1 MPESRTGPSAPA
13 SPRPNL
19 AARRKSATRMEIA
32 HTAARLF
39 AERGTAAVTAEQIAA
54 ASGVGLRT
62 FYRYCRTKEDAV
74 EPMLSAGASRWLDIL
89 GDGPDRLPTIAEL
102 ETAAIRALNVVDR
115 DELDI
120 TRGLLR
126 AMADD
131 SALRAVWFRVNLT
144 GEHALL
150 ELLTKLSPDT
160 DPLRLRTLAAAAAG
174 AIRIGLEQWAD
185 DDGPVAQPGSVAE
198 TSSAAARTDTRA
210 SGPAPLVVRC
220 MRELTAGVY
229 AQAPA
234 DTTTAS

>member
-1 MPESRTGPSAPA
+1 MPESRTGPSATA

-19 AARRKSATRMEIA
+19 AQRRKSATRMEIA

-102 ETAAIRALNVVDR
+102 ETAAIRALTVVDR

-131 SALRAVWFRVNLT
+131 TALRAVWFRVNLT

-150 ELLTKLSPDT
+150 GLLAKLSPDT

-185 DDGPVAQPGSVAE
+185 DDGASQIGVPDE
-198 TSSAAARTDTRA
+198 NLSAATETALRPG
-210 SGPAPLVVRC
+210 GPAPLVVRC

-234 DTTTAS
+234 DPAAPG

>member
-1 MPESRTGPSAPA
+1 MPESRTGPSATA

-19 AARRKSATRMEIA
+19 AQRRKSATRMEIA

-102 ETAAIRALNVVDR
+102 EIAAIRALTVVDR

-131 SALRAVWFRVNLT
+131 TALRAVWFRVNLT

-150 ELLTKLSPDT
+150 ELLTKLSPDS
-160 DPLRLRTLAAAAAG
+160 DRLRLRALAAAAAG

-185 DDGPVAQPGSVAE
+185 DDGPAQARAHVGAIDE
-198 TSSAAARTDTRA
+198 ITSTTTHSG
-210 SGPAPLVVRC
+210 GPAPLVVRC

-229 AQAPA
+229 AQAPV
-234 DTTTAS
+234 DPTASG

>member
-1 MPESRTGPSAPA
+1 MPESRTGPSATA

-19 AARRKSATRMEIA
+19 AQRRKSATRMEIA

-102 ETAAIRALNVVDR
+102 ETAAIRALTVVDR

-131 SALRAVWFRVNLT
+131 TALRAVWFRVNLT

-185 DDGPVAQPGSVAE
+185 DDGASRIGVPDENP
-198 TSSAAARTDTRA
+198 SAATETALPPG
-210 SGPAPLVVRC
+210 GPAALVVRC

-234 DTTTAS
+234 DPAAPG

>member
-1 MPESRTGPSAPA
+1 MPESRTVPSAPA
-13 SPRPNL
+13 STRPNL
-19 AARRKSATRMEIA
+19 AQRRKSATRMEIA

-89 GDGPDRLPTIAEL
+89 GDGPDGLPTVAEL
-102 ETAAIRALNVVDR
+102 EAAAIRALTVVDR

-126 AMADD
+126 AMAGDT
-131 SALRAVWFRVNLT
+131 ALRAVWFRVNLT

-150 ELLTKLSPDT
+150 DLLTTLSPDT

-185 DDGPVAQPGSVAE
+185 DDGPAHPSAQAGEIDEISPTA
-198 TSSAAARTDTRA
+198 TR
-210 SGPAPLVVRC
+210 SGGPAPLVVRC

-229 AQAPA
+229 AQVPA
-234 DTTTAS
+234 DTTAAG